1 MFQTTKKPLARFLQ
15 GAFNIPTKSAIS
27 QLDLISSQLAG
38 ENTVDELEM
47 SRRLAGIQALERHA
61 PTRLGDRPH
70 SRSGTDPIPGHSRSD
85 PSLPHGPVRTRLPT
99 AALRNGRRE
108 ARADEADARRA
119 RLGLKAIAMLSAF
132 PPGHACRRCH
142 GNSAARILPRDA
154 SDCTAFIKTVSPK
167 PFSNRRNFCERSC
180 GWPTA

>member
-1 MFQTTKKPLARFLQ
+1 
-15 GAFNIPTKSAIS
+15 
-27 QLDLISSQLAG
+27 
-38 ENTVDELEM
+38 M
-47 SRRLAGIQALERHA
+47 SRNPGIGTPYPDPIRGQTPFPVIPSR
-61 PTRLGDRPH
+61 GPH